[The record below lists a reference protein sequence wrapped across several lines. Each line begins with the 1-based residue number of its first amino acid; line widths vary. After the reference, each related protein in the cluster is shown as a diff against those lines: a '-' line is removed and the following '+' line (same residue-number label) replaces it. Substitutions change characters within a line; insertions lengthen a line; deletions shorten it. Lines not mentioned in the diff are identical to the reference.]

1 MSNSKKYSRRQ
12 FIGTASCAALGSTTF
27 FSTLFNLGMTNAAAA
42 AARPLFGNDYKALVC
57 ILLAGGNDSFNMLI
71 PRGPAEYAEYAE
83 IRSNLA
89 IPQANILPIN
99 PATND
104 GKEYGVHPSMPEVQQ
119 LFESGQLAFLSN
131 VGTLVTPTTM
141 SEIMNGTANL
151 PLGLYSHADQI
162 QQWQTSIPDERATT
176 GWAGRMA
183 DILNSMNTNQN
194 ISMNISLAGNNLFQ
208 SGNQVVEYPILPYG
222 NGSIGITGYGEGGAF
237 NQIRTAA
244 ISNMLEQ
251 EYQNLF
257 EKTYADV
264 TRNAQEA
271 HELFSTAIAQVDPFS
286 TQFSNNYV
294 SNSLEMVAKTIAS
307 RNTLGA
313 CRQTFFVTFGGWD
326 HHDELTNNQENMLGI
341 LSQALNDFNNAMVEL
356 GLENDVTTFTIS
368 DFARTLTSNGNGS
381 DHGWGGNQLVMGGA
395 VNGGDIYGTYPA
407 LYEDGPLDLG
417 RGVFLPTLSA
427 DEFFAELALWF
438 GVSTG
443 DLDQVFPNITNFYS
457 PGNPDLPIGFMQV

>member
-1 MSNSKKYSRRQ
+1 MSTPNKYSRRQ
-12 FIGTASCAALGSTTF
+12 FIGTASCAAIGSTTF

-42 AARPLFGNDYKALVC
+42 AARPLVGGDYKALVC

-71 PRGPAEYAEYAE
+71 PRGATEYADYVD

-89 IPQANILPIN
+89 IPQADLLAIN

-119 LFESGQLAFLSN
+119 MFESGRLAFISN
-131 VGTLVTPTTM
+131 VGTLVTPTSM
-141 SEIMNGTANL
+141 SEILNGTANL

-183 DILNSMNTNQN
+183 DLLHSMNMNQN

-208 SGNQVVEYPILPYG
+208 SGNQIVEYPILPYG
-222 NGSIGITGYGEGGAF
+222 NGSIGITGYGEGTAF

-244 ISNMLEQ
+244 ISSMMEQ

-257 EKTYADV
+257 EKTYADI

-271 HELFSTAIAQVDPFS
+271 HELFSTAIAGVQPFG
-286 TQFSNNYV
+286 TDFSNHYV
-294 SNSLEMVAKTIAS
+294 ANSLEMVAKTIAA
-307 RNTLGA
+307 RDVLGA

-326 HHDELTNNQENMLGI
+326 HHDELINKQENMLGV
-341 LSQALNDFNNAMVEL
+341 LSKALSDFNTVMEEL

-381 DHGWGGNQLVMGGA
+381 DHAWGGNQIIMGGA
-395 VNGGDIYGTYPA
+395 VNGGDIYGTFPD
-407 LYEDGPLDLG
+407 LYEDNPLDLG
-417 RGVFLPTLSA
+417 RGVLLPTTSA
-427 DEFFAELALWF
+427 DEVFAELALWF
-438 GVSTG
+438 GVSSG

-457 PGNPDLPIGFMQV
+457 PGSPDLPIGFMQV